1 MSTIKVD
8 TYQTRGGASEIAIDK
23 IKGVTAAGSMLVVAE
38 GGSTTTNLQQG
49 LAKAWCN
56 YKTASTFVNND
67 SFNVAGVT
75 DAGAGRC
82 KIVFTN
88 IFSNDKFASTGL
100 SGVGHGQYSLNGQ
113 DTNLADHITYNGSNA
128 ATDSN
133 ENTMVAHG
141 DLA

>member
-1 MSTIKVD
+1 MSVIKVD
-8 TYQTRGGASEIAIDK
+8 AIQTTGGASEIAIDK
-23 IKGVTAAGSMLVVAE
+23 LKGVTAVATINVVAE

-49 LAKAWCN
+49 LAKVWCN
-56 YKTASTFVNND
+56 YVTGSTFVNND
-67 SFNVAGVT
+67 SFNVASLT
-75 DAGAGRC
+75 DAGPGRC

-88 IFSNDKFASTGL
+88 VFSNDKFASTGL
-100 SGVGHGQYSLNGQ
+100 SGMGHGQYSLNGQ